1 MNLWMD
7 RIIQIGN
14 LIDEKNFSNPQCG
27 RVYSV
32 RGICPTIN
40 TMQGGGESR
49 RLPSSSKLSDG
60 ICCATTRFSTI
71 RVVGWVY
78 ESRQNGAV
86 FDVRGLAPCLS
97 VGCHSGVEPK
107 IGIVYE
113 TD

>member
-1 MNLWMD
+1 MRRTSVIRNVGEC
-7 RIIQIGN
+7 IQSEVFAQP
-14 LIDEKNFSNPQCG
+14 LTRC
-27 RVYSV
+27 
-32 RGICPTIN
+32 RG
-40 TMQGGGESR
+40 GVESR

-60 ICCATTRFSTI
+60 ICCATARFSTI